1 MNITEH
7 LREMKYNDL
16 MEIYKA
22 VREELLRRE
31 EEAGFYRRD

>member
-1 MNITEH
+1 MELTEQ

-31 EEAGFYRRD
+31 EEAGLYRKD